1 MTFLSRRTGLLIA
14 ALAQV
19 GVLGYIFAERVRL
32 LTSPTEIVLPVVPVD
47 PRDLFRG
54 DYVILGYDITTI
66 KAPPEVVKEVDLHGQ
81 FNVLI
86 EKGAD
91 ERWTGTLVGAKVPAT
106 TPGQLVVKARLAP
119 NQFRRGGLLRTDG
132 VLRVRYG
139 IESYFVPQHSGRALE
154 KQAQE
159 RKLSILAAVG
169 SNGELAIKGLMVDG
183 KLVHR
188 EATM

>member
-1 MTFLSRRTGLLIA
+1 MTFLSRRSGLVIA

-32 LTSPTEIVLPVVPVD
+32 LSSPTEIVLPVVPVD

-66 KAPPEVVKEVDLHGQ
+66 KAPPEVMKDVDLHGQ

-106 TPGQLVVKARLAP
+106 KRL
-119 NQFRRGGLLRTDG
+119 
-132 VLRVRYG
+132 
-139 IESYFVPQHSGRALE
+139 
-154 KQAQE
+154 
-159 RKLSILAAVG
+159 
-169 SNGELAIKGLMVDG
+169 
-183 KLVHR
+183 
-188 EATM
+188 

>member
-1 MTFLSRRTGLLIA
+1 MTLLSRRTGLVIA

-81 FNVLI
+81 FDVLI

-91 ERWTGTLVGAKVPAT
+91 ERWTGTMVGKSVPPVK
-106 TPGQLVVKARLAP
+106 PGQLMVKARLAP
-119 NQFRRGGLLRTDG
+119 HQFRNGKLVRSDG
-132 VLRVRYG
+132 ALRVRYG
-139 IESYFVPQHSGRALE
+139 IESYFVTQHSGRALE

-159 RKLSILAAVG
+159 RKLAILAAVG